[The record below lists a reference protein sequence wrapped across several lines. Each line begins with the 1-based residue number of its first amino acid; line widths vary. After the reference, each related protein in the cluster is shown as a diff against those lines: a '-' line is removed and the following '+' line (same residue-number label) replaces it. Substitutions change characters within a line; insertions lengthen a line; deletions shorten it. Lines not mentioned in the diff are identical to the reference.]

1 MKILFL
7 IFVGGGFGSVARFLV
22 SKSIQSSGVT
32 IPYGT
37 FGVNVLGSFIIGLV
51 LAYLANKTGDY
62 YDNLGFLL
70 AIGFCGGFTTFS
82 SFAFENLELLKSGAI
97 LEFFIYTLSSVLL
110 SIVAVF
116 FAMWL
121 MQINLR

>member
-22 SKSIQSSGVT
+22 SKSIQSLGAS

-37 FGVNVLGSFIIGLV
+37 LSVNVLGSFIIGLV
-51 LAYLANKTGDY
+51 LTFLANKTGNY
-62 YDNLGFLL
+62 YDNIGFLL

-82 SFAFENLELLKSGAI
+82 SFAFENLELLKAGAI
-97 LEFFIYTLSSVLL
+97 LEFAIYTISSVVL
-110 SIVAVF
+110 SIAAVL
-116 FAMWL
+116 FAVWL
-121 MQINLR
+121 MQITAR

>member
-22 SKSIQSSGVT
+22 SKSIQSSGIT

-37 FGVNVLGSFIIGLV
+37 FSVNVLGSFIIGLV
-51 LAYLANKTGDY
+51 LAYLANKTGSY
-62 YDNLGFLL
+62 YENLGFLL

-82 SFAFENLELLKSGAI
+82 SFAFENLELLKAGAI
-97 LEFFIYTLSSVLL
+97 LEFAIYTIGSVVL
-110 SIVAVF
+110 SIAAVL
-116 FAMWL
+116 FAVWL
-121 MQINLR
+121 MQITAR